1 MKNPI
6 PLLSVALAFVIFGS
20 TYIRSLIC
28 PCNVAAVLTTST
40 VLMPTI
46 VESQKSIVLKEVI
59 LNFSYADSKIK
70 TKQEIAELKEFL
82 NAHEN
87 STVLISGHTDN
98 LGSEAY
104 NQNLSE
110 SRAETVMSILVR
122 NGVKA
127 TKITTQGKGESAPL
141 TSNDTKKGRQQNRR
155 VVVQIYG

>member
-6 PLLSVALAFVIFGS
+6 PFLSVALVFVIFGS

-70 TKQEIAELKEFL
+70 TKQEIAELKEFI
-82 NAHEN
+82 NTHAN
-87 STVLISGHTDN
+87 STVLILGYTDS

-110 SRAETVMSILVR
+110 SRAETVMSLLVR

-141 TSNDTKKGRQQNRR
+141 TSNESKEGRQQNRR

>member
-20 TYIRSLIC
+20 TFLRSLIC
-28 PCNVAAVLTTST
+28 PCNVAVVLTTST
-40 VLMPTI
+40 TLMPTI
-46 VESQKSIVLKEVI
+46 AESRKTMILKEVI
-59 LNFSYADSKIK
+59 VNFNYADSKIK
-70 TKQEIAELKEFL
+70 TKQEIAELKKFI

-110 SRAETVMSILVR
+110 SRAESVMSLLVR
-122 NGVKA
+122 KGVNA

-141 TSNDTKKGRQQNRR
+141 STNDTKDGRQQNRR
-155 VVVQIYG
+155 VVVQVYG

>member
-6 PLLSVALAFVIFGS
+6 PFLSVALAFVIFGS

-40 VLMPTI
+40 ALIPTV
-46 VESQKSIVLKEVI
+46 VESRKSTILKEVI
-59 LNFSYADSKIK
+59 LNFNYADSKIK
-70 TKQEIAELKEFL
+70 TKQEIAELKEFI
-82 NAHEN
+82 NTHAN

-98 LGSEAY
+98 LGSETY

-110 SRAETVMSILVR
+110 SRAETVMSLLVR
-122 NGVKA
+122 NGVRA
-127 TKITTQGKGESAPL
+127 TKITTQGKGESIPL